1 MTVAH
6 GFGETVVP
14 AAPKRVV
21 SFGDTD
27 LDALLALGVVPVGIM
42 QVPDTLPPWTRLRL
56 FGARPVQALW
66 IPGVPRLGPA
76 ELGRVDLIEVAS
88 GPINRGL
95 YPAYR
100 RVAPTVAAPEGVDPG
115 GSTAWQD
122 VTRLAG
128 QAVGRPAAAER
139 LIGDL
144 EARTAGIRARYPQLA
159 GRTGVCVAID
169 GYGFHTYGVDV
180 PRRPC
185 SRFLAGLGLRA
196 VPALQVPPGSTAD
209 TTPPEAFAGA
219 NRPDVVVLS
228 EAGEQSRVTAR
239 RYLPPD
245 VRSVML
251 TDDEAERL
259 EHLSVLSLPSAL
271 DTIPPKLA
279 RALG

>member
-1 MTVAH
+1 M
-6 GFGETVVP
+6 
-14 AAPKRVV
+14 
-21 SFGDTD
+21 
-27 LDALLALGVVPVGIM
+27 
-42 QVPDTLPPWTRLRL
+42 
-56 FGARPVQALW
+56 
-66 IPGVPRLGPA
+66 
-76 ELGRVDLIEVAS
+76 DLIEVAS

-95 YPAYR
+95 YQAYR
-100 RVAPTVAAPEGVDPG
+100 GIAPTVAAPAGVDPH

-159 GRTGVCVAID
+159 GRTGVCVGID
-169 GYGFHTYGVDV
+169 GYGFRQYRVDL
-180 PRRPC
+180 PQRPC
-185 SRFLAGLGLRA
+185 SRFLAGLGLRG

-209 TTPPEAFAGA
+209 TTPPEAFTGP
-219 NRPDVVVLS
+219 NRPDGVVLS
-228 EAGEQSRVTAR
+228 EAGEESRAIAR

-279 RALG
+279 RAPRVNRHQVQAVRTPSSPGRLTGSYSPARFSAEVT